1 MHCCAGQVMGSLV
14 DKVWLRGA
22 AASGGHEGAGLLVG
36 GAMALP
42 GWSLGL
48 RCPSNWD
55 GWARGHPEPWCLS

>member
-48 RCPSNWD
+48 RCPSGMD
-55 GWARGHPEPWCLS
+55 GLVGTLNPGA